1 MAFGNPQAL
10 VFSFFLK
17 CLFLF
22 SSPVKA
28 DSSPVYQHVHLGPSR
43 RADRDNIDRSC
54 SQTQINDVALEKNEV
69 ERKWTR
75 TVRGEKKLVLNEL
88 FE

>member
-1 MAFGNPQAL
+1 MAFGYSRAL

-17 CLFLF
+17 CFSIF

-28 DSSPVYQHVHLGPSR
+28 DSSTVYRHVHLGPSR

-54 SQTQINDVALEKNEV
+54 SQTQINDVTLVKTEV
-69 ERKWTR
+69 ERKMYNPRKEGRKEMDW
-75 TVRGEKKLVLNEL
+75 E
-88 FE
+88 

>member
-17 CLFLF
+17 CFSLFF

-28 DSSPVYQHVHLGPSR
+28 DSSTVYQHVHLGPSR

-54 SQTQINDVALEKNEV
+54 SQTQINDVTLEKTEV
-69 ERKWTR
+69 ERKMYNKGGR
-75 TVRGEKKLVLNEL
+75 EKEME

>member
-17 CLFLF
+17 CFSLF

-28 DSSPVYQHVHLGPSR
+28 DSSTVYQHVHLGPSR
-43 RADRDNIDRSC
+43 RADRDNIDRS
-54 SQTQINDVALEKNEV
+54 SQTQINDVTLEKTEV
-69 ERKWTR
+69 KCTRNGRKE
-75 TVRGEKKLVLNEL
+75 EKEME

>member
-1 MAFGNPQAL
+1 MAFANPQAL

-17 CLFLF
+17 CFFLF
-22 SSPVKA
+22 SSAVKA
-28 DSSPVYQHVHLGPSR
+28 DSSSVYQHVHLGPSR

-54 SQTQINDVALEKNEV
+54 FQTQINDVTLGKTEERNGHELYAGEGKKEV
-69 ERKWTR
+69 
-75 TVRGEKKLVLNEL
+75 